1 MKRLNFILII
11 LVYLIQIDKQ
21 VQFDSLID
29 ELKAYTFFQENGV
42 KVEYKI
48 DTDINQELIRLEEA
62 ISSKY
67 KQEINIKDNTEIYL
81 DTDNEQVLADVYNDK
96 NQTLVEIKIINFDNQ
111 KSLSNLMKELTELQ
125 ANNSKQIKYFKYF
138 KGKILNEK
146 GIIEQIKNTQ
156 KLKKLEALDIHNGCV
171 GTANLNDGQRV
182 NFVIS
187 NYNSG
192 TYFTIGTPI
201 IFTIY

>member
-11 LVYLIQIDKQ
+11 LIYFIQIEKQ
-21 VQFDSLID
+21 VEFDNLID
-29 ELKAYTFFQENGV
+29 ELRIYTFFQENGV
-42 KVEYKI
+42 EVEYKI
-48 DTDINQELIRLEEA
+48 DSDINQELIRLEEV
-62 ISSKY
+62 ISSRY
-67 KQEINIKDNTEIYL
+67 QQQINIRDNTEIYL
-81 DTDNEQVLADVYNDK
+81 DIDNEQILVDLYKDD
-96 NQTLVEIKIINFDNQ
+96 NQTTVEIKIINFDNQ

-146 GIIEQIKNTQ
+146 GIIEQIKNTH

-182 NFVIS
+182 NFGIS

-192 TYFTIGTPI
+192 TYFIIGTPI